1 MGKNGRPCFATQFA
15 VEVKVKAAKEEEEEE
30 EVGLCRMT
38 PPTNK

>member
-15 VEVKVKAAKEEEEEE
+15 VEVKVKAKEKEEEE

>member
-1 MGKNGRPCFATQFA
+1 MGKNERPCSAPQFA
-15 VEVKVKAAKEEEEEE
+15 VEVKVKAKEEEEE